1 MFCYSVKDLCQNVF
15 FFNFLGIEYTF
26 TGFLDIFE
34 EHGMEHPS
42 ELYVSE
48 LPDSNSHESL
58 SDADGLLVFFQNG

>member
-1 MFCYSVKDLCQNVF
+1 MVF
-15 FFNFLGIEYTF
+15 TFLGIEYTL